1 MRLGM
6 DMLDGPL
13 LPKRGEAPTAMLC
26 KPRETITGA
35 PRHWRALSCFGDD
48 YVQQTI
54 SRRILYPHEVDYS
67 RAKGHIRQSADGL
80 YRGGFPRE
88 QIHEEVLQ
96 PPQPDLRHDCSLCG
110 GRDYVECLREYR
122 VDASLRG
129 PFAPHNPMLRA
140 VSPQHGRYSRRE
152 MLSGV
157 YGDPWREAI
166 SASGALNRPR
176 RRLGG
181 RTASI
186 ASSFSDGS
194 TRRYISV
201 VRMSLCPSQR
211 ATFRISR
218 VA

>member
-67 RAKGHIRQSADGL
+67 RAKGHIRQSTDGL
-80 YRGGFPRE
+80 HRGGFPRE

-96 PPQPDLRHDCSLCG
+96 PPQPDLRHDFPLQR
-110 GRDYVECLREYR
+110 GRLLFYVLYR
-122 VDASLRG
+122 YRG
-129 PFAPHNPMLRA
+129 QTP
-140 VSPQHGRYSRRE
+140 VSQVPG
-152 MLSGV
+152 
-157 YGDPWREAI
+157 
-166 SASGALNRPR
+166 
-176 RRLGG
+176 
-181 RTASI
+181 
-186 ASSFSDGS
+186 
-194 TRRYISV
+194 
-201 VRMSLCPSQR
+201 
-211 ATFRISR
+211 R
-218 VA
+218 VALLRQFGVHVF